1 MADKATT
8 YGVHSEVGVLRKVLV
23 CAPGLAHTRLTPS
36 NCDAL
41 LFDDVMWVQ
50 NAKRD
55 HLDFITKMRD
65 RGIEV
70 MEMHELLAET
80 LADPDAKSWL
90 LDRQIT
96 VNEVGLGLAADT
108 RAYLDS
114 LDPRQLAELMIGGLS
129 ATELP
134 DKYQSDYLTMVREA
148 TGMTE
153 YLLPPLPNT
162 LYTRDTTCWIY
173 GGVTLNALFW
183 PARRKKSRL
192 MAAIYKFHPSFRNAN
207 VQVWWGNSDAQYGAA
222 TLEGGDVLVPGKGIV
237 LIGMSERSSRQ
248 AITQVAARLF
258 AKGAATR
265 IIVAAMPRL
274 RSAMHLDTVF
284 TFADCDLVT
293 IYPEIVDR
301 IHPISLRPGKGTT
314 GIEVTLENKPF
325 LEVVAEALQLK
336 KLRVVPT
343 GGNAYASE
351 RQQWDSGNNLVA
363 AAPGVVYAYDRNTVV
378 NTALRKQGIEVI
390 EIVGAELGRG
400 RGGGH
405 CMTCPIIRDPV
416 EF

>member
-1 MADKATT
+1 
-8 YGVHSEVGVLRKVLV
+8 
-23 CAPGLAHTRLTPS
+23 
-36 NCDAL
+36 
-41 LFDDVMWVQ
+41 
-50 NAKRD
+50 
-55 HLDFITKMRD
+55 MRD

-183 PARRKKSRL
+183 PAQREESRL

-207 VQVWWGNSDAQYGAA
+207 VQVWWGDSDAHTAPPPWKVA
-222 TLEGGDVLVPGKGIV
+222 TCWC
-237 LIGMSERSSRQ
+237 R
-248 AITQVAARLF
+248 AR
-258 AKGAATR
+258 
-265 IIVAAMPRL
+265 
-274 RSAMHLDTVF
+274 
-284 TFADCDLVT
+284 
-293 IYPEIVDR
+293 
-301 IHPISLRPGKGTT
+301 
-314 GIEVTLENKPF
+314 
-325 LEVVAEALQLK
+325 AL
-336 KLRVVPT
+336 
-343 GGNAYASE
+343 S
-351 RQQWDSGNNLVA
+351 
-363 AAPGVVYAYDRNTVV
+363 
-378 NTALRKQGIEVI
+378 
-390 EIVGAELGRG
+390 
-400 RGGGH
+400 
-405 CMTCPIIRDPV
+405 
-416 EF
+416 